1 MPLDDIDYIKKYL
14 LGNESEANLIGK
26 GSKKTGYLFKDTDG
40 KVVGYKYNKDRK
52 DEAEANVT
60 RFDKQ
65 MKQSEAN
72 HNAAL
77 SQK

>member
-1 MPLDDIDYIKKYL
+1 MVIQEAAKAAGIKDFM
-14 LGNESEANLIGK
+14 E
-26 GSKKTGYLFKDTDG
+26 TVKDTDG